1 MMLSQS
7 ASLLVLISAPSG
19 GGKTTLCEQVLAADP
34 NAVRAVTC
42 TTRNPR
48 PGEKDGVDYH
58 FLDPQEFQ
66 KKVEAGEF
74 LEHATVYGNRYG
86 TLKGEVL
93 DKLSQGKDILL
104 SVDIQG
110 AETLAERTRSDSD
123 LRLALISV
131 FITPASMEI
140 LEERLRRRAKDSEET
155 IAQRLSVARA
165 ELAHWNRFDYLIL
178 STTVA
183 EDLRRMQAIMAA
195 EKMRNCR
202 VRPPSY

>member
-42 TTRNPR
+42 TTRHPR

-66 KKVEAGEF
+66 RKVEAGEF

-123 LRLALISV
+123 LRLALVSV

>member
-1 MMLSQS
+1 MMLSHT